1 MGRARRRIAGRRER
15 DADSVRQAA
24 WRYVAIATVA
34 LAISAATAFAQAA
47 PTASAAPRGHL
58 VIVGGG
64 PVPESVNSRFV
75 ALAGGADTARIVILP
90 MASAEP
96 VEAGRAR
103 EEIFAALGARATT
116 LILDTASANSD
127 AAIASLRAAT
137 GVWFPG
143 GVQSR
148 LTAALLGTR
157 ALDVIRER
165 YRAGAVVGGTSAGAA
180 VMSDPMITGDE
191 RRPGGARPDSTT
203 GFMTIDRGNII
214 TEAGFGLL
222 PGAIVDQHF
231 IRRKRHN
238 RLVSLVLEAS
248 PHLGV
253 GIDESTAI
261 VVNPGGVWE
270 VVGDSQAIVYD
281 ARGAVRTA
289 SGVALG
295 ATGIVMHVLP
305 SGSRFDPRG
314 ATARLPAP

>member
-1 MGRARRRIAGRRER
+1 MRRP
-15 DADSVRQAA
+15 
-24 WRYVAIATVA
+24 AIALLA
-34 LAISAATAFAQAA
+34 LAISAAAALAQSA
-47 PTASAAPRGHL
+47 AAPRGHL

-96 VEAGRAR
+96 AEAGRAR
-103 EEIFAALGARATT
+103 EEIFDALGARATT
-116 LILDTASANSD
+116 LILDTATANNE
-127 AAIASLRAAT
+127 AAIASLRTAT
-137 GVWFPG
+137 GIWFPG

-148 LTAALLGTR
+148 LSAALLGTR

-191 RRPGGARPDSTT
+191 RHPGGARPDSTT
-203 GFMTIDRGNII
+203 GFMTIARENII
-214 TEAGFGLL
+214 TDPGFGLL

-261 VVNPGGVWE
+261 VVNPDGVWE
-270 VVGDSQAIVYD
+270 VVGDSQAIIYD
-281 ARGAVRTA
+281 ARGAMRTT
-289 SGVALG
+289 GGLTLG

-314 ATARLPAP
+314 GTARLPVP

>member
-1 MGRARRRIAGRRER
+1 MMRAA
-15 DADSVRQAA
+15 S
-24 WRYVAIATVA
+24 RYVAFAAIA
-34 LAISAATAFAQAA
+34 LAISAATALAQSA
-47 PTASAAPRGHL
+47 PSTAVVPRGHL

-64 PVPESVNSRFV
+64 PVPESINSRFV

-96 VEAGRAR
+96 VEAGQAR

-116 LILDTASANSD
+116 LILDTATANGDS
-127 AAIASLRAAT
+127 AIATLRTAT
-137 GVWFPG
+137 GIWFPG

-191 RRPGGARPDSTT
+191 RHPGGARPDSTT
-203 GFMTIDRGNII
+203 GFMTIARDNII
-214 TEAGFGLL
+214 TEPGFGLL

-261 VVNPGGVWE
+261 VVNPDGVWE
-270 VVGDSQAIVYD
+270 VVGESQAIIYD

-289 SGVALG
+289 GAGTPG

-314 ATARLPAP
+314 GSARLPTP

>member
-1 MGRARRRIAGRRER
+1 MRRCVSSLVHG
-15 DADSVRQAA
+15 AA
-24 WRYVAIATVA
+24 VVA
-34 LAISAATAFAQAA
+34 LTLAASASHALAQSAAA
-47 PTASAAPRGHL
+47 PPRGHL

-96 VEAGRAR
+96 AEAGQAR
-103 EEIFAALGARATT
+103 EEIFGALGATAIT
-116 LILDTASANSD
+116 LVLDTASANSES
-127 AAIASLRAAT
+127 AIAQLRTAT
-137 GVWFPG
+137 GIWFPG

-165 YRAGAVVGGTSAGAA
+165 YRAGAVIGGTSAGAA

-191 RRPGGARPDSTT
+191 RRPGGARPDTST
-203 GFMTIDRGNII
+203 GFMTIDRDNII
-214 TEAGFGLL
+214 TEPGFGLL

-231 IRRKRHN
+231 LRRKRHN
-238 RLVSLVLEAS
+238 RLVSLVLERS

-261 VVNPGGVWE
+261 VVNPDGTWD
-270 VVGDSQAIVYD
+270 VVGASQAIIYD
-281 ARGAVRTA
+281 ARGAT
-289 SGVALG
+289 VANGDSPLG

-305 SGSRFDPRG
+305 AGSRFDPHG
-314 ATARLPAP
+314 GVVRLPSP